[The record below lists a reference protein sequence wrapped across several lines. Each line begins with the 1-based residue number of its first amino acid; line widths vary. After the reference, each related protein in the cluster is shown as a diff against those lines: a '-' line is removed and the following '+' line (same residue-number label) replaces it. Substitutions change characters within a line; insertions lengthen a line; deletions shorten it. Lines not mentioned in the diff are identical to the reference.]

1 MTKKGYT
8 YTKIVDFLTLRERL
22 VVLGCGNI
30 CDIVKILNFF
40 FSPWYKGRLTGL
52 RRARTLML
60 PNALVF

>member
-30 CDIVKILNFF
+30 CDILNFF
-40 FSPWYKGRLTGL
+40 FSPWYKGRITGL
-52 RRARTLML
+52 CWTKTLML